1 MNIARIIS
9 TKRIISPWT
18 FKLCTTTG
26 IAFKMVRKCWFLY
39 FSEFFSQQNT
49 SKEDNTT
56 TWKDTDSIPV
66 FLFGDSAHPLLPFI
80 MKEFS
85 GGGSIQNKSSS
96 QLRIHL
102 VHLKPVL
109 DTYNVLWILIQARV
123 LYSCLALHNNF
134 EI

>member
-1 MNIARIIS
+1 
-9 TKRIISPWT
+9 
-18 FKLCTTTG
+18 
-26 IAFKMVRKCWFLY
+26 
-39 FSEFFSQQNT
+39 
-49 SKEDNTT
+49 
-56 TWKDTDSIPV
+56 
-66 FLFGDSAHPLLPFI
+66 

-85 GGGSIQNKSSS
+85 GGGSIQNNSFS

-123 LYSCLALHNNF
+123 LYSSVALHNNF

>member
-1 MNIARIIS
+1 MNIARIIL
-9 TKRIISPWT
+9 TKRIISSWK
-18 FKLCTTTG
+18 FQLCTTTD

-39 FSEFFSQQNT
+39 FFEFISQQNT

-56 TWKDTDSIPV
+56 TWKDTDPIPV
-66 FLFGDSAHPLLPFI
+66 FLFGDSAHPLLSFI

-85 GGGSIQNKSSS
+85 GDGSIQNNSFS

-123 LYSCLALHNNF
+123 LYSSVALHNNF